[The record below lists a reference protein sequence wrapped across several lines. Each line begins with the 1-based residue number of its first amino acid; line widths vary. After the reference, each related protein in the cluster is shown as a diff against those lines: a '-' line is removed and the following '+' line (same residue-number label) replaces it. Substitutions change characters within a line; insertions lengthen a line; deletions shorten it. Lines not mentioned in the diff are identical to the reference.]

1 MVGSRGSTGSTRSK
15 CSTGLVL
22 CMVLSGAACSYLPA
36 RQECAHVTSQLE
48 LIEGIQSKQI
58 DCPAGIF
65 AGDAVKARVQFP
77 DEGALTFE
85 RLGFNAFGST
95 AVNVFLTEAGG
106 LVPRVA
112 SCAGVAPPNFH
123 REDVLGHHFAPTLLD
138 VKDAVGRHRELL
150 EEIEFWPQ
158 CPQYWEV
165 QDKRGQNYRYCA
177 RKKDA
182 TEEPPRPEN
191 CP

>member
-1 MVGSRGSTGSTRSK
+1 V
-15 CSTGLVL
+15 VL
-22 CMVLSGAACSYLPA
+22 ALLFASACSYLPA
-36 RQECAHVTSQLE
+36 QQECAHVTNQLKT
-48 LIEGIQSKQI
+48 IEGIQLAQV
-58 DCPAGIF
+58 DCPAGVF
-65 AGDAVKARVQFP
+65 AADGVKARVQFP

-95 AVNVFLTEAGG
+95 AVNVVLAEAGG

-123 REDVLGHHFAPTLLD
+123 REDVLGHHFAPTLVD

-150 EEIEFWPQ
+150 EEIEYWPQ

-165 QDKRGQNYRYCA
+165 QDSGGRNYRYCA
-177 RKKDA
+177 RKQDA

-191 CP
+191 CR

>member
-1 MVGSRGSTGSTRSK
+1 VVGARVRRCAGAGV
-15 CSTGLVL
+15 LVL
-22 CMVLSGAACSYLPA
+22 LFASSCSYLPA
-36 RQECAHVTSQLE
+36 NQECAFVGSQLE
-48 LIEGIQSKQI
+48 SIDGIQSKQI
-58 DCPAGIF
+58 DCPSGVF
-65 AGDAVKARVQFP
+65 AGDAVRARVQFP
-77 DEGALTFE
+77 DEGALRFE

-95 AVNVFLTEAGG
+95 AVNVVLAEAGG
-106 LVPRVA
+106 LVPLVA

-138 VKDAVGRHRELL
+138 VKDAVGRHHELL

-191 CP
+191 CR